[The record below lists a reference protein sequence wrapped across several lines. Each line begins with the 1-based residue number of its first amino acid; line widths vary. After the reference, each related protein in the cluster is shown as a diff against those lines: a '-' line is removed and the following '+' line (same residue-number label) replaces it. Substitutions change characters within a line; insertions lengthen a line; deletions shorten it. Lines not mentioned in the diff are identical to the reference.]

1 MAIGDRHSLILK
13 TLKTMPPDEAAHV
26 TTCRRHFER
35 ERPRFPRHLLRL
47 KPSST
52 SLSRSVGAWEQSET
66 RAETAPLQRDPIAN
80 AFEGDRMG
88 VRQQMPACL
97 EPVSRFGITH
107 PITTQAPISVIASFC
122 METEGF

>member
-1 MAIGDRHSLILK
+1 
-13 TLKTMPPDEAAHV
+13 MPTP
-26 TTCRRHFER
+26 
-35 ERPRFPRHLLRL
+35 LR
-47 KPSST
+47 KGATAFSST
-52 SLSRSVGAWEQSET
+52 LTPAQAVKYITEPLSDWLGAWEQSET